1 MPPSPYLYT
10 LIAHWRLD
18 ALALGAAA
26 AGACLLGRRYLRQ
39 RGVFSCPSRSSC
51 LTLLA
56 VVLAGALLAEWT
68 AVPLG
73 YPAQAGA
80 DRLVFARGLVLGA
93 FALLAGALLV
103 STVRLALLRAEIRA
117 HAEAERALQAAKA
130 EADRASRAKS
140 DFLAVASH
148 EIRTPLN
155 AVMGFANLLAGTRLD
170 DNQRS
175 YVGTIATEGRRL
187 TSLINDLLDLGKIEE
202 GRLQLEKL
210 PFSPVETATEVIR
223 LLGARA
229 QEQNLELRLS
239 AQIAGPLLVAGDALR
254 FRQIVVNLV
263 DNALKF
269 TPAGA
274 VTVSLGWEFADGGAS
289 RGRLAVAVR
298 DTGIGIA
305 PEKLPNLF
313 QMFMQADSSTS
324 RRYGGT
330 GLGLAICQRLV
341 RLMGGEISVNST
353 PGQGSEFA
361 FSLPFP
367 TVALPAET
375 ADAPPAPAARRPRIL
390 IVDDQETNRFLLDVF
405 LRRNGFETELAEGG
419 STAIHLATSRAFD
432 AILMDL
438 QMPGI
443 DGFTAATLI
452 RQNEAGGRRVPIIAL
467 TAMVAPGTRERCF
480 ACGMDDHL
488 SKPLDL
494 RRFKAILEARLAGA
508 APAPVAAPAA
518 DAAPA
523 PQPR

>member
-1 MPPSPYLYT
+1 MPPFPHLYP
-10 LIAHWRLD
+10 LVAQWRLD
-18 ALALGAAA
+18 ALALGVAA

-39 RGVFSCPSRSSC
+39 RGVLSCPSRSAC

-117 HAEAERALQAAKA
+117 QAEAERALQAAKA

-170 DNQRS
+170 ENQRS

-210 PFSPVETATEVIR
+210 PFSPVETATDVLR
-223 LLGARA
+223 LLGSRA
-229 QEQNLELRLS
+229 QEQKLDLRLS
-239 AQIAGPLLVAGDALR
+239 AEIAGPLLVAGDALR
-254 FRQIVVNLV
+254 FRQILVNLV

-269 TPAGA
+269 TPAGS
-274 VTVSLGWEFADGGAS
+274 VTVGLSWEFADGGAS

-313 QMFMQADSSTS
+313 QMFMQADSSTT

-367 TVALPAET
+367 AAALPAET
-375 ADAPPAPAARRPRIL
+375 AADTTAARPPRIL

-405 LRRNGFETELAEGG
+405 LRRNGFETVTAEGG
-419 STAIHLATSRAFD
+419 ATAIHLAASRSFD

-452 RQNEAGGRRVPIIAL
+452 RQNEAGGRRIPIIAL
-467 TAMVAPGTRERCF
+467 TAMTTPGTRERCF
-480 ACGMDDHL
+480 AAGMDDHL

-494 RRFKAILEARLAGA
+494 RRFKAILEAKLAGA
-508 APAPVAAPAA
+508 APAPAP
-518 DAAPA
+518 DAAPT

>member
-1 MPPSPYLYT
+1 MPPSLHLYP
-10 LIAHWRLD
+10 LIAQWRLD
-18 ALALGAAA
+18 ALALGVAA
-26 AGACLLGRRYLRQ
+26 AGACFLGRRYLRQ
-39 RGVFSCPSRSSC
+39 RGVLTCPSRSAC

-170 DNQRS
+170 ENQRS

-210 PFSPVETATEVIR
+210 PFSPVETATEVLR

-254 FRQIVVNLV
+254 FRQILVNLV

-274 VTVSLGWEFADGGAS
+274 VTVRLGWDFADGGAS

-361 FSLPFP
+361 FSLPLP

-375 ADAPPAPAARRPRIL
+375 AAEAPAAPAAKRPRIL

-405 LRRNGFETELAEGG
+405 LRRNGFETEIAEGG
-419 STAIHLATSRAFD
+419 ATAIHLAASRPFD

-452 RQNEAGGRRVPIIAL
+452 RQNETGGRRVPIIAL
-467 TAMVAPGTRERCF
+467 TAMVASGTRERCL
-480 ACGMDDHL
+480 AAGMDDHL

-494 RRFKAILEARLAGA
+494 RRFKTILEAKLAGA
-508 APAPVAAPAA
+508 EPAPAR
-518 DAAPA
+518 
-523 PQPR
+523 QTR